1 MNRTP
6 PKKASPPP
14 ASKKASIVKDTAKIK
29 PSIPMLDYGTPEDI
43 NIPSDS
49 FDGFIRCF
57 FGAKGVGKSTLAAQ
71 CPKNFTIMLEPQR
84 RNLRIWQANLQK
96 HSAMEIIKGAPDAW
110 ELIVNTTQMWV
121 QDENIQTLTFDSVD
135 IAYECCYHHVCAE
148 CGVESPSKAGKGG
161 SDIWNQIRD
170 EWASYFSILA
180 ESRLAINLLSHLK
193 TKENEELDGGKINRK
208 SPSCSPACLLH
219 IKQAADFVFFYG
231 KVAGNKRAIQLRDED
246 GGTEC
251 AAGAEARFYQPDG
264 KPIYYLEMPDL
275 LDKET
280 GYDRLCKAFKN
291 ECWDMYTPESERK
304 KSSPPP
310 TIRRGPPG
318 PKKT

>member
-1 MNRTP
+1 MNRP
-6 PKKASPPP
+6 PPRKVPAPAKKATF
-14 ASKKASIVKDTAKIK
+14 VKDVAKTK
-29 PSIPMLDYGTPEDI
+29 PTSQIPTLDYGTPDDI
-43 NIPSDS
+43 NIPSDD
-49 FDGFIRCF
+49 FNGYIRCF

-71 CPKNFTIMLEPQR
+71 CPKNFTLMLEPQR
-84 RNLRIWQANLQK
+84 RNLRIWQRNIQK
-96 HSAMEIIKGAPDAW
+96 HTASEIIQGAPDAW
-110 ELIVNTTQMWV
+110 QLIVNTTPLWI
-121 QDENIQTLTFDSVD
+121 QDTNIETLTFDSID
-135 IAYECCYHHVCAE
+135 IAYETCYHHVCAE
-148 CGVESPSKAGKGG
+148 HGVNSPADAGKSG
-161 SDIWNQIRD
+161 SDIWNQIKD

-180 ESRLAINLLSHLK
+180 ESRLAVNMLSHLK
-193 TKENEELDGGKINRK
+193 NKENEELDGGKIKRK

-251 AAGAEARFYQPDG
+251 AAGAEERVYQPDG

-280 GYDRLCKAFKN
+280 GYERLCKAFRN

-304 KSSPPP
+304 KKAPPP
-310 TIRRGPPG
+310 TVVRKGPP
-318 PKKT
+318 KR